1 MTRCFTA
8 HFPEFRKNQVELLS
22 LMVLALLRGKDV
34 RHAELAARFRGSA
47 HTASVIRRVERFFD
61 RDPLRPADVARVV
74 LTLLPAAQPREFI
87 LDRTNWKY
95 GQTDVNVLLLAVIWR
110 DVAIPLL
117 YELLPHGG
125 SSDTEI
131 RHTLMDDALCLLSAA
146 DIRVLYADREF
157 VGYDWVQGLARRGI
171 PICVRLRRDTLLDDW
186 TAQDWLSRV
195 QTGQAGLLVEDT
207 VVYGQPMNV
216 VLTYT
221 QDGEALIIA
230 SNAGAVTTIQ
240 SRYGRR
246 FLIECLFRALKSKGF
261 HLEGTH
267 MTLHDHV
274 ERLLCLLT
282 LTYRWSVLVGFT
294 LECPKKAHGRRAWSV
309 VKMGLRELVRAF
321 SRESACLCNLI
332 TLLMPS
338 HTPPPETVGY

>member
-1 MTRCFTA
+1 
-8 HFPEFRKNQVELLS
+8 
-22 LMVLALLRGKDV
+22 MVLALLKGKDV
-34 RHAELAARFRGSA
+34 RHAELAARFPGSA
-47 HTASVIRRVERFFD
+47 QTASVIRRVERFFD
-61 RDPLRPADVARVV
+61 RHPLQPADVARVV
-74 LTLLPAAQPREFI
+74 LTLLPSAHPREFI

-110 DVAIPLL
+110 GVAIPLL

-125 SSDTEI
+125 GSNTEI

-157 VGYDWVQGLARRGI
+157 IGYDWIQGLAHRGI
-171 PICVRLRRDTLLDDW
+171 PICVRLRSDTLLDDW
-186 TAQDWLSRV
+186 TAQDWLSRL
-195 QTGQAGLLVEDT
+195 QTGTAGLLVEDT

-230 SNAGAVTTIQ
+230 SNAGTVTTNQ
-240 SRYGRR
+240 SRYRRR

-261 HLEGTH
+261 QLEGTH

-282 LTYRWSVLVGFT
+282 LTYMWCVLVGVT

-309 VKMGLRELVRAF
+309 VKMGLRELVRSF
-321 SRESACLCNLI
+321 SRESVRLCGLI
-332 TLLMPS
+332 DLLMVS
-338 HTPPPETVGY
+338 HTTSPETVGY